1 MRHLQLWML
10 ALAGAVPALAQATV
24 DQVLEKYAQALGGQS
39 AYEKVTARTMKG
51 TVEIP
56 DDNVTGTAQVWA
68 KAPGSYRMSLE
79 IPGYGVIETVLDGDN
94 GWKKDPD
101 SGTHTMSKT
110 DLAIAQRDR
119 AFHREVRLKE
129 LYPKMAVLAGEN
141 LNGHPVSIL
150 EATPASGPA
159 EKFYFDSETGL
170 LVKQDFERITLED
183 GIVQYEVFYRDYK
196 DVDGLKL
203 PGTIEQHSPDSTM
216 IFKFTEIKN
225 NATLDDNVFGKP
237 K

>member
-68 KAPGSYRMSLE
+68 KAPGSYRISLE

-129 LYPKMAVLAGEN
+129 LYP
-141 LNGHPVSIL
+141 
-150 EATPASGPA
+150 
-159 EKFYFDSETGL
+159 
-170 LVKQDFERITLED
+170 
-183 GIVQYEVFYRDYK
+183 
-196 DVDGLKL
+196 
-203 PGTIEQHSPDSTM
+203 
-216 IFKFTEIKN
+216 
-225 NATLDDNVFGKP
+225 
-237 K
+237 